1 MSQLT
6 CNHEAPSASPLTPA
20 PTPAPEAFSRAEQTC
35 VLDRKWRQEQ
45 LLGCHPSAQLSSN
58 FAPEAWPSAL
68 DEFSATDLSAL
79 GPTEPWARDFSADSL
94 VIAFSDEPFSSAHQA
109 LWSKAAAPKATASA
123 PLSTPLSSPL
133 SAPLEQ
139 AASLAAA
146 ATAAPLASEPELT
159 VLTQAQPARPKAPWY
174 VRWSLGVAALVVLFF
189 VGIYLHPAMAAATDA
204 GTALPYESWLSDF
217 QKSLTG
223 PVAFAISLI
232 GIVVSGISL
241 ILGGGEIRGFART
254 MVYIVLVMTLLI
266 GANSLMSNFFNGAS
280 LPLPEQSEVV
290 GKPQTDPAPTL
301 RARQQAQAAA
311 TTATADTAASA
322 TTAAVTAAA
331 AQVFAPELMA
341 LYALD
346 QPRFDSYQTVP
357 WDEVAHSLRQRGI
370 EGALLVE
377 DLQERSEYRPPRHFL
392 AQQQH

>member
-6 CNHEAPSASPLTPA
+6 CNHEAPSASPL
-20 PTPAPEAFSRAEQTC
+20 TPAPEAFSRAEQTC

-94 VIAFSDEPFSSAHQA
+94 VTAFSDEPFSSAHQA
-109 LWSKAAAPKATASA
+109 LWSKAADPKATASA
-123 PLSTPLSSPL
+123 PLSSPL

-159 VLTQAQPARPKAPWY
+159 VLTQVQPARPKAPWY
-174 VRWSLGVAALVVLFF
+174 VRWGLGVAALVVLFF

-280 LPLPEQSEVV
+280 LPLPEQSEVG

-301 RARQQAQAAA
+301 RARQQAQA
-311 TTATADTAASA
+311 TATADTA

-331 AQVFAPELMA
+331 TQVFAPELMA

-377 DLQERSEYRPPRHFL
+377 DLQERSEYRPLRHFL

>member
-6 CNHEAPSASPLTPA
+6 CNHEAPSASPL
-20 PTPAPEAFSRAEQTC
+20 TPAPEAFSRAEQTC

-94 VIAFSDEPFSSAHQA
+94 VTAFSDEPFSSAHQA
-109 LWSKAAAPKATASA
+109 LWSKAADPKATASA
-123 PLSTPLSSPL
+123 PLSSPL

-159 VLTQAQPARPKAPWY
+159 VLTQVQPARPKAPWY
-174 VRWSLGVAALVVLFF
+174 VRWGLGVAALVVLFF

-311 TTATADTAASA
+311 TTATADTAAAA

-377 DLQERSEYRPPRHFL
+377 DLQERSEYRPLRHFL